1 MGLWRS
7 TTLLVGLALLSVGGC
22 ASFDGGLSDPP
33 RGRLQGT
40 LLLQWDSEDGFIY
53 VPDPSDPL
61 IYAIAG
67 KPTLQPG
74 RMYTDG
80 GSIPRVFWSAKGFSP
95 WAYGPAYI
103 LHDWLFN
110 EHRCKRL
117 SDGPAGYTLL
127 EANAVLYDA
136 IGILVA
142 QGKADSNG
150 EARRLIKW
158 AVDTFGQSAWDGA
171 CIKPPPP
178 RLQTLRAARTITL
191 YKVSFGR

>member
-1 MGLWRS
+1 MRRLRS
-7 TTLLVGLALLSVGGC
+7 LLLACVPLLSLMGC
-22 ASFDGGLSDPP
+22 ASLDGGLSDPP

-61 IYAIAG
+61 IYASAG
-67 KPTLQPG
+67 KSNIRPG

-117 SDGPAGYTLL
+117 PDGTAGYTLA
-127 EANAVLYDA
+127 EANVVLYDA

-158 AVDTFGQSAWDGA
+158 AVDTFGQSAWDGPCVA
-171 CIKPPPP
+171 PPPA
-178 RLQTLRAARTITL
+178 RLQTLRAARSITL